1 MILRSV
7 CAGYLLTIILCFGAA
22 TIRAE
27 EIEIAPQLRAD
38 DEFSLRWIHTR
49 ENSSRPAQNAKST
62 TTVAVRVLTAT
73 PKGLTLAWTPG
84 DSSIDNPQLARDPM
98 ITAAMDAVRGVSL
111 HLKLSPEGE
120 YTGLSNQDEVV
131 SRLQKAVDGMMRE
144 LMNKLPEEK
153 RSQFQSMIG
162 SVLSPTMLIA
172 SATRDAQTY
181 FGLNGAT
188 LDVGKPVEV
197 EIQQPNPFGGEPIPA
212 RLRATAASATS
223 TEAVIN
229 TTTTYDPAVL
239 VKMTEALVAKTGQSL
254 TSEQIAKA
262 PPMKMADEARYVFDR
277 KLGLIREAQLER
289 RVEAGPTRRLD
300 RWDIRLLKA
309 PTR

>member
-1 MILRSV
+1 MFPKSV
-7 CAGYLLTIILCFGAA
+7 CAFYLLPIILCFGAA
-22 TIRAE
+22 TIHGQQ
-27 EIEIAPQLRAD
+27 IEVAPRLKAG
-38 DEFSLRWIHTR
+38 DEFSLNVIHAR
-49 ENSSRPAQNAKST
+49 ENSSRPEQNAKST
-62 TTVAVRVLTAT
+62 TTIAVRVLTAT
-73 PKGLTLAWTPG
+73 PEGLTLAWTPG

-111 HLKLSPEGE
+111 HLKLSPDGE
-120 YTGLSNQDEVV
+120 YNGLSNENEVV
-131 SRLQKAVDGMMRE
+131 SRLQKAADGMMRE
-144 LMNKLPEEK
+144 LMKKLPEDK
-153 RSQFQSMIG
+153 RSQFQSMMS

-181 FGLNGAT
+181 FDMNGAT

-197 EIQQPNPFGGEPIPA
+197 EIQQPNPFGGEPMPA
-212 RLRATAASATS
+212 RLRATAASATT

-229 TTTTYDPAVL
+229 TTTTYDAAVL

-254 TSEQIAKA
+254 TPEQIAKA
-262 PPMKMADEARYVFDR
+262 PPMKMADEARYVLDR

-300 RWDIRLLKA
+300 RWDFRLLKA